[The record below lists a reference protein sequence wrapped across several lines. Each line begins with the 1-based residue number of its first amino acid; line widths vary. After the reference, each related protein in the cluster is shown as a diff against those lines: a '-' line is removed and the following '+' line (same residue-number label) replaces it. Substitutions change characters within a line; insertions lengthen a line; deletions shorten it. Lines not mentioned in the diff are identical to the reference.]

1 MSICVNFW
9 IKIKIIDLL
18 NLSNRVAAAAPSKE
32 NEYISL
38 ALLYQVAWTSLK
50 WDLFVSVLEVMSVIA
65 SDEIEQELNWI
76 LAIIVN
82 FTLLISSVC
91 FESFCFERS
100 FMPNWVFF

>member
-50 WDLFVSVLEVMSVIA
+50 
-65 SDEIEQELNWI
+65 
-76 LAIIVN
+76 
-82 FTLLISSVC
+82 
-91 FESFCFERS
+91 
-100 FMPNWVFF
+100 